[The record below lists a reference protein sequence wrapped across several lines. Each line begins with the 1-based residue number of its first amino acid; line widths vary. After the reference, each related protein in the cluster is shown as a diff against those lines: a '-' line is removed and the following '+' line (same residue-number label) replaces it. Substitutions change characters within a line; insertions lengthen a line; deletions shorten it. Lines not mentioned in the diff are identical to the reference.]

1 MKNEPNQ
8 TMIENIGLDVC
19 GSFSTITLKPQ
30 LRDFVYSLINEKN
43 IDKYLES
50 FIIGWSNQNFTFS
63 TRL

>member
-30 LRDFVYSLINEKN
+30 LRDFVYSIINEKMTKN
-43 IDKYLES
+43 VQSHVLSMKKKH
-50 FIIGWSNQNFTFS
+50 
-63 TRL
+63 R

>member
-50 FIIGWSNQNFTFS
+50 FIIG
-63 TRL
+63 